1 MQLTLTYN
9 DLITAAQAHI
19 NKMGVTGKV
28 IDVDIKVGRKDRTKT
43 TMTITVGTAETKQQA
58 VETPAVE
65 VVKAEQT
72 VPDAVFQV
80 VQEEVVE
87 PVEEVVVEDTVAE
100 TSPEVV
106 EEVVPRTGLFRGVN

>member
-19 NKMGVTGKV
+19 NKMGVTGV
-28 IDVDIKVGRKDRTKT
+28 VVDVDLKVGRKDRTKT

-58 VETPAVE
+58 TEAPVDVAC
-65 VVKAEQT
+65 T
-72 VPDAVFQV
+72 VQDLPTTYVQE

-87 PVEEVVVEDTVAE
+87 PVEEVVVEDAVAE
-100 TSPEVV
+100 TSPEV
-106 EEVVPRTGLFRGVN
+106 EEVPAPRTGLFRGVN